1 LYLIGKFISQ
11 AYWTWLLRIVA
22 WWPSVTNHCPLTPP
36 EDLICS
42 LTIQLAISSPA
53 SRMSLYQ
60 WVTRLLKT
68 SLIAN
73 SPDCSLAVV
82 DLGDRALSILIAIA
96 AASAVI
102 GAVRAAEFRVA
113 QLAYRESPALMV
125 ESINHRWA
133 PLAMEARLE
142 WPALF
147 VLIKRLAISA
157 LLCSSALISCAVSM
171 SNAPADLVWAPPDVF
186 IE

>member
-1 LYLIGKFISQ
+1 
-11 AYWTWLLRIVA
+11 
-22 WWPSVTNHCPLTPP
+22 
-36 EDLICS
+36 
-42 LTIQLAISSPA
+42 
-53 SRMSLYQ
+53 
-60 WVTRLLKT
+60 
-68 SLIAN
+68 
-73 SPDCSLAVV
+73 VV

-142 WPALF
+142 
-147 VLIKRLAISA
+147 
-157 LLCSSALISCAVSM
+157 
-171 SNAPADLVWAPPDVF
+171 
-186 IE
+186 